1 MLHERMSTATDA
13 VTDPRSSVRLRAVM
27 SLGTAADPA
36 DLDLLVERCAVE
48 PDLQVR
54 EALTWSIVRLPA
66 GLTVPRLVEQLHRP
80 EAQSRSQALHTLSKV
95 RDGSAYPEVAEALG
109 DPDPGV
115 ARTAWRAAAL
125 LAPAAE
131 RPALARRLARELG
144 QGDSERRLAL
154 SRALASLGEEAVA
167 PALAEAVE
175 RRGEAVQE
183 HVAETERLFAD
194 PDAGSA
200 LAVERARREMALG
213 RGKRA
218 SG

>member
-1 MLHERMSTATDA
+1 MADA

-27 SLGTAADPA
+27 ALGTAAEPA
-36 DLDLLVERCAVE
+36 DLELLLERCAVD

-66 GLTVPRLVEQLHRP
+66 ELTVPRLVEQLHRP
-80 EAQSRSQALHTLSKV
+80 EAQARSQAIHTLSKI
-95 RDGSAYPEVAEALG
+95 RDASVYPAVAEALG

-125 LAPAAE
+125 LAPESE

-144 QGDSERRLAL
+144 TGDRERRLAL
-154 SRALASLGEEAVA
+154 SRALASLGAAVA
-167 PALAEAVE
+167 GPVLTEAAE
-175 RRGEAVQE
+175 RRGDAVRE
-183 HVAETERLFAD
+183 HVADTERLLAD

>member
-1 MLHERMSTATDA
+1 MTTTADA
-13 VTDPRSSVRLRAVM
+13 LTDPRSSVRLRAVM
-27 SLGTAADPA
+27 ALGTAADPA
-36 DLDLLVERCAVE
+36 DLELLLERCAVD

-66 GLTVPRLVEQLHRP
+66 ELTVPRLVEQLHRP
-80 EAQSRSQALHTLSKV
+80 EAQARSQAIQTLSKI
-95 RDGSAYPEVAEALG
+95 RDASVYPAVAEALG

-125 LAPAAE
+125 LAPERE

-144 QGDSERRLAL
+144 TGDRERRLAL
-154 SRALASLGEEAVA
+154 SRALASLGADVAGPVLTEAA
-167 PALAEAVE
+167 E
-175 RRGEAVQE
+175 RRGDAVRE
-183 HVAETERLFAD
+183 HVADTERLLAD

>member
-1 MLHERMSTATDA
+1 MTTTADA
-13 VTDPRSSVRLRAVM
+13 LTDPRSSVRLRAVM
-27 SLGTAADPA
+27 ALGTAADPA
-36 DLDLLVERCAVE
+36 DLELLLERCAVD

-66 GLTVPRLVEQLHRP
+66 ELTVPRLVEQLHRP
-80 EAQSRSQALHTLSKV
+80 EAQARSQAIHSLSKI
-95 RDGSAYPEVAEALG
+95 RDASVYPAVAEALG

-125 LAPAAE
+125 LAPE
-131 RPALARRLARELG
+131 SDRPALARRLARELG
-144 QGDSERRLAL
+144 AGDRERRLAL
-154 SRALASLGEEAVA
+154 SRALASLGADVAGPVLTEAA
-167 PALAEAVE
+167 E
-175 RRGEAVQE
+175 RRGDAVRE
-183 HVAETERLFAD
+183 HVADTERLLAD

>member
-1 MLHERMSTATDA
+1 MTTTADA
-13 VTDPRSSVRLRAVM
+13 LTDPRSSVRLRAVM
-27 SLGTAADPA
+27 ALGTAADPA
-36 DLDLLVERCAVE
+36 DLELLLERCAVD

-66 GLTVPRLVEQLHRP
+66 ELTVPRLVEQLHRP
-80 EAQSRSQALHTLSKV
+80 EAQARSQAIQTLSKI
-95 RDGSAYPEVAEALG
+95 RDASVYPAVAEALG

-125 LAPAAE
+125 LAPE
-131 RPALARRLARELG
+131 SDRPALARRLARELG
-144 QGDSERRLAL
+144 AGDRERRLAL
-154 SRALASLGEEAVA
+154 SRALASLGADVAGPVLTEAA
-167 PALAEAVE
+167 E
-175 RRGEAVQE
+175 RRGDAVRE
-183 HVAETERLFAD
+183 HVADTERLLAD

>member
-1 MLHERMSTATDA
+1 MTTTADA
-13 VTDPRSSVRLRAVM
+13 LTDPRSSVRLRAVM
-27 SLGTAADPA
+27 ALGTAADPA
-36 DLDLLVERCAVE
+36 DLELLLERCAVD

-66 GLTVPRLVEQLHRP
+66 ELTVPRLVEQLHRP
-80 EAQSRSQALHTLSKV
+80 EAQARSQAIHTLSKI
-95 RDGSAYPEVAEALG
+95 RDASVYPAVAEALG

-125 LAPAAE
+125 LAPESE

-144 QGDSERRLAL
+144 TGDRERRLAL
-154 SRALASLGEEAVA
+154 SRALASLGADVAGPVLTEAA
-167 PALAEAVE
+167 E
-175 RRGEAVQE
+175 RRGDAVRE
-183 HVAETERLFAD
+183 HVADTERLLAD

>member
-1 MLHERMSTATDA
+1 MTTTADA
-13 VTDPRSSVRLRAVM
+13 LTDPRSSVRLRAVM
-27 SLGTAADPA
+27 ALGTTADPA
-36 DLDLLVERCAVE
+36 DLELLLERCAVD

-66 GLTVPRLVEQLHRP
+66 ELTVPRLVEQLHRP
-80 EAQSRSQALHTLSKV
+80 EAQARSQAIHTLSKI
-95 RDGSAYPEVAEALG
+95 RDASVYPAVAEALG

-125 LAPAAE
+125 LAPERE

-144 QGDSERRLAL
+144 TGDRERRLAL
-154 SRALASLGEEAVA
+154 SRALASLGADVAGPVLTEAA
-167 PALAEAVE
+167 E
-175 RRGEAVQE
+175 RRGDAVRE
-183 HVAETERLFAD
+183 HVADTERLLAD

>member
-1 MLHERMSTATDA
+1 MTTTADA
-13 VTDPRSSVRLRAVM
+13 ITDPRSSVRLRAVM
-27 SLGTAADPA
+27 ALGTAADPA
-36 DLDLLVERCAVE
+36 DLDLLLERCAVD

-66 GLTVPRLVEQLHRP
+66 ELTVPRLVEQLHRP
-80 EAQSRSQALHTLSKV
+80 EAQARSQAIHTLSKI
-95 RDGSAYPEVAEALG
+95 RDASVYPAVAEALG

-125 LAPAAE
+125 LAPERE

-144 QGDSERRLAL
+144 AGDRERRLAL
-154 SRALASLGEEAVA
+154 SRALASLGADVAGPVLTEAA
-167 PALAEAVE
+167 E
-175 RRGEAVQE
+175 RRGDAVRE
-183 HVAETERLFAD
+183 HVADTERLLAD

>member
-1 MLHERMSTATDA
+1 MTTTADA
-13 VTDPRSSVRLRAVM
+13 LTDPRSSVRLRAVM
-27 SLGTAADPA
+27 ALGTAADPA
-36 DLDLLVERCAVE
+36 DLELLLERCAVD

-66 GLTVPRLVEQLHRP
+66 ELTVPRLVEQLHRP
-80 EAQSRSQALHTLSKV
+80 EAQARSQALHTLSKI
-95 RDGSAYPEVAEALG
+95 RDASVYPAVAEALG

-125 LAPAAE
+125 LAPESE

-144 QGDSERRLAL
+144 TGDRERRLAL
-154 SRALASLGEEAVA
+154 SRALASLGPEVAGPVLTEAA
-167 PALAEAVE
+167 E
-175 RRGEAVQE
+175 RRGDAVRE
-183 HVAETERLFAD
+183 HVADTERLLAD

-200 LAVERARREMALG
+200 FAVERARREMALG

>member
-1 MLHERMSTATDA
+1 MTTTADA
-13 VTDPRSSVRLRAVM
+13 LTDPRSSVRLRAVM
-27 SLGTAADPA
+27 ALGTAADPA
-36 DLDLLVERCAVE
+36 DLELLLERCAVD

-66 GLTVPRLVEQLHRP
+66 ELTVPRLVEQLHRP
-80 EAQSRSQALHTLSKV
+80 EAQARSQAIHTLSKI
-95 RDGSAYPEVAEALG
+95 RDASVYPAVAEALG

-125 LAPAAE
+125 LAPERE

-144 QGDSERRLAL
+144 TGDRERRLAL
-154 SRALASLGEEAVA
+154 SRALASLGADVAGPVLTEAA
-167 PALAEAVE
+167 E
-175 RRGEAVQE
+175 RRGDAVRE
-183 HVAETERLFAD
+183 HAADTERLLAD

>member
-1 MLHERMSTATDA
+1 MTTTADA
-13 VTDPRSSVRLRAVM
+13 LTDPRSSVRLRAVM
-27 SLGTAADPA
+27 ALGTAADPA
-36 DLDLLVERCAVE
+36 DLELLLERCAVD

-66 GLTVPRLVEQLHRP
+66 ELTVPRLVEQLHRP
-80 EAQSRSQALHTLSKV
+80 EAQARSQAIHTLSKI
-95 RDGSAYPEVAEALG
+95 RDASVYPAVAEALG

-125 LAPAAE
+125 LAPERE

-144 QGDSERRLAL
+144 TGDRERRLAL
-154 SRALASLGEEAVA
+154 SRALASLGADVAGPVLTEAA
-167 PALAEAVE
+167 E
-175 RRGEAVQE
+175 RRGDAVRE
-183 HVAETERLFAD
+183 HVADTERLLAD